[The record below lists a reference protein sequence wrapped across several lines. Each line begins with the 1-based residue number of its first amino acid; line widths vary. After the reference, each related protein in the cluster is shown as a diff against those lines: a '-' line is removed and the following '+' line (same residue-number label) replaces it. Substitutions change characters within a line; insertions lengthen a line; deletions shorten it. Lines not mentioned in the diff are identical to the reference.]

1 MDEYISFWILHAFV
15 SPTTASQ
22 PARVR
27 IIVLITDAGVS
38 CGQTDIIRGASHCTI
53 SARLV
58 IGSCVGPSAVRRPGD
73 WPCTR
78 VQRFWHAPVAHN
90 CLTRESERIYI
101 IARSTVTRSSRL
113 SSTSALLMFRT
124 VRPILPEVSEG
135 NHFQKLALSTGHCKQ
150 YSGNS
155 AWRHTH
161 RRKHTRWQ
169 SLLET
174 VWFVCSSRRGR
185 VTALHCRDV
194 CKCFMV

>member
-1 MDEYISFWILHAFV
+1 MLVCRVVRLILFAGL
-15 SPTTASQ
+15 PTAQLVHVLSS
-22 PARVR
+22 AAVWVR
-27 IIVLITDAGVS
+27 AP
-38 CGQTDIIRGASHCTI
+38 
-53 SARLV
+53 
-58 IGSCVGPSAVRRPGD
+58 CVGRGTCHALECNVFGTLLSHIIACVRYYCQRK
-73 WPCTR
+73 TR
-78 VQRFWHAPVAHN
+78 R
-90 CLTRESERIYI
+90 TRESERIYI